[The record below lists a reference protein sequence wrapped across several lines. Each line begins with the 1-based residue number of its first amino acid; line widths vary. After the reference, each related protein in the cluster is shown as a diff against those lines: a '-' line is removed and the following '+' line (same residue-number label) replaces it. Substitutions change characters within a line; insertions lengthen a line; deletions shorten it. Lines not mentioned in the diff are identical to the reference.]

1 MKEGNIMNPTLISE
15 LITTLGLPIALVI
28 AMGWFIYKLWKQ
40 SAARETKLYEELAAS
55 REVNKQAIE
64 TLALYAERL
73 SVIETDVKAIKDILN
88 SGSDSCSN

>member
-1 MKEGNIMNPTLISE
+1 MNLEQIGE
-15 LITTLGLPIALVI
+15 AITTLGFPIVLVI

-40 SAARETKLYEELAAS
+40 SATRETKLYEELTAC

-73 SVIETDVKAIKDILN
+73 SVIESDVKDIKDSVTGMN
-88 SGSDSCSN
+88 CNN